1 MKLARKI
8 TLALTLLAIAVIT
21 VLEIF
26 EVRRELE
33 RSARDMRHDHRLLG
47 HTLAGSIGK
56 AWSEA
61 GEQEAL
67 MLLDEAN
74 RFQDQIHLR
83 WVWLDAEPAH
93 QPPSDIPPPLLAAL
107 RSGRDGWR
115 VDMTVTPGI
124 LYSYTPVRA
133 DGQLGAIELSESL
146 IQEHQHLRSAVLGA
160 AIATAVI
167 AVAFLVAAMA
177 MGRRL
182 VGHPVEQLV
191 QLAHRIGEGNLEARV
206 QLRQSDE
213 LATLGTAMNRMGEM
227 LQKAR
232 EAIAVEMAGRLA
244 AVEHLRHADRLNT
257 VGKLAAGVAH
267 ELGTP
272 LNVVLGRSKMISSG
286 EAEGDE
292 VRECAQI
299 ISQQAQHMT
308 HIIRQLLDFARRRP
322 PQRAPEDLAQLTAR
336 TLSLLRPLAAKCDV
350 RLLSEVPEALV
361 LEVDAGQ
368 LQQVLMNL
376 VVNGVQASKASGTL
390 RIRAAAVR
398 ATPPP
403 DVGGPEADWVRLD
416 VADEGEGISP
426 EVLPHIFE
434 PFFTTKDVGE
444 GTGLGLSVSYGLVRD
459 HGGWIDV
466 RSELGRGS
474 CFSIYL
480 PQEKP
485 KQPGEQG
492 SGP

>member
-8 TLALTLLAIAVIT
+8 TLALTLLAIVVIT
-21 VLEIF
+21 VLETF

-33 RSARDMRHDHRLLG
+33 RSALDMRHDHRLLG
-47 HTLAGSIGK
+47 HTVAGSIGR
-56 AWSEA
+56 AWSQA
-61 GEQEAL
+61 GEREAL
-67 MLLDEAN
+67 LLLDQAN
-74 RFQDQIHLR
+74 RFQEQIHLR
-83 WVWLDAEPAH
+83 WVWLDAGPTHLPPA
-93 QPPSDIPPPLLAAL
+93 DIPPPLLTAL

-115 VDMTVTPGI
+115 VDETVTPGI
-124 LYSYTPVRA
+124 LRSYTPVLVS
-133 DGQLGAIELSESL
+133 GQLGAIELSESL
-146 IQEHQHLRSAVLGA
+146 IQEHQHLRNAVLGA
-160 AIATAVI
+160 AIATGVI

-191 QLAHRIGEGNLEARV
+191 QLAHRIGQGDLEARV
-206 QLRQSDE
+206 HLRQNDE
-213 LATLGTAMNRMGEM
+213 LDTLAIAMNRMGEL

-232 EAIAVEMAGRLA
+232 EAIAVELAGRLA

-257 VGKLAAGVAH
+257 VGKLASGVAH

-286 EAEGDE
+286 EVEGDE

-322 PQRAPEDLAQLTAR
+322 PQRAPEDLSQLAAR
-336 TLSLLRPLAAKCDV
+336 TLSLLRPLAAKRGV
-350 RLLSEVPEALV
+350 SLLSEVPESLV

-368 LQQVLMNL
+368 LQQVLTNL
-376 VVNGVQASKASGTL
+376 VVNGVQASKPSGTL
-390 RIRAAAVR
+390 RLRAACVR
-398 ATPPP
+398 ATPPA

-416 VADEGEGISP
+416 VEDEGEGISP

-444 GTGLGLSVSYGLVRD
+444 GTGLGLAVSYGLVRD

-466 RSELGRGS
+466 RSEPGRGS

-480 PQEKP
+480 PR
-485 KQPGEQG
+485 GG
-492 SGP
+492 SSCQAAS